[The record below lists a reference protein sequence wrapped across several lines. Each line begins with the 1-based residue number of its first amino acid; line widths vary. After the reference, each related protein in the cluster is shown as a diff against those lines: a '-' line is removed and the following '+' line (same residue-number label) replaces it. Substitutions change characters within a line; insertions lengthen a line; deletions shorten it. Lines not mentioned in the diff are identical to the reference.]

1 VGWGFQFQ
9 SPLFVGVMALVL
21 FAVGLNLSVLFAI
34 GGSVGAGQ
42 ALAGRHGA
50 AGSFFSGMLAV
61 LVATPC
67 TAPFMGVA
75 LTAGLAG
82 SDALTMGVFAALGA
96 GLAAPY
102 VLLACLPGLTS
113 AVVPKPGRWMD
124 VLRQGLAFPMY
135 GGAIWLV
142 WVLSIEAGPPGV
154 LAVLV
159 AAGLVGLAGWLVG
172 LAQNAMAKRVSLGA
186 ALVALLGA
194 LGAMAGLIEAQPP
207 AAAETSAG
215 GQASAGRETSAGAEA
230 FSPARLADLARAA
243 VVVEADKGVR
253 MYFLPGVAMHSPT
266 PDVMRGEEIQV
277 FGVVDEFQ
285 TATVILPGTHS
296 KWVEVRD
303 GALQRFSSFMTGEVF
318 GVLKTHSIL
327 GRLMS
332 DASGESDEQAFID
345 GVRQVSRHETV
356 GLLHDIFTTRSGVLL
371 GQLPAQDSAGR
382 LSGLLIGHEIR
393 DGLAAYPVTG
403 RLLIVGDAFLARRY
417 QRALAEFGITAELG
431 SPLASVDG
439 FSRLSALGF

>member
-1 VGWGFQFQ
+1 MTQRARLVVDWGTSNFRCYR
-9 SPLFVGVMALVL
+9 
-21 FAVGLNLSVLFAI
+21 FAPDGTVAQTHQAAAGILSVTDRDFADVLQREI
-34 GGSVGAGQ
+34 GSWISPDMDIF
-42 ALAGRHGA
+42 L
-50 AGSFFSGMLAV
+50 SGMI
-61 LVATPC
+61 TSRNGWIE
-67 TAPFMGVA
+67 T
-75 LTAGLAG
+75 
-82 SDALTMGVFAALGA
+82 
-96 GLAAPY
+96 PY
-102 VLLACLPGLTS
+102 V
-113 AVVPKPGRWMD
+113 
-124 VLRQGLAFPMY
+124 
-135 GGAIWLV
+135 
-142 WVLSIEAGPPGV
+142 EA
-154 LAVLV
+154 
-159 AAGLVGLAGWLVG
+159 
-172 LAQNAMAKRVSLGA
+172 
-186 ALVALLGA
+186 
-194 LGAMAGLIEAQPP
+194 
-207 AAAETSAG
+207 
-215 GQASAGRETSAGAEA
+215 
-230 FSPARLADLARAA
+230 PARLADLARAA

-277 FGVVDEFQ
+277 FGVVEEFE